1 MSKLEQNKTDEERI
15 KIRWCPLLILIIIVI
30 VLCLAYLIAII
41 KYIEEWSTRGEF
53 GDLFGGLNTLFSGLA
68 FSALIYAIYL
78 QHKELKLQRIEL
90 KQTRKELEGQKLQL
104 EAQNKTMQ
112 KQNFENT
119 FFELLRLHNELVRSI
134 ELPSKSHGEIIFTK
148 GRNCFKY
155 FYKRFRSHFT
165 VFSDTSDKLD
175 QISRTN
181 DKLFEEHQADLGHY
195 FRNLYN
201 IIKFV
206 KNSSVEDKRLYTN
219 LIRAQLSSFELALL
233 FYNCLGDIGRE
244 KFKPLVEEFA
254 LLKNMP
260 DGILIDSSHKEF
272 YDERAFGKLGATS
285 Y

>member
-1 MSKLEQNKTDEERI
+1 MNRLETNKPDEDLIR
-15 KIRWCPLLILIIIVI
+15 IRWCPLIILITIII
-30 VLCLAYLIAII
+30 LLWLAYCIAII
-41 KYIEEWSTRGEF
+41 KWIGEWSIRGQF

-78 QHKELKLQRIEL
+78 QHKELKLQRLEL
-90 KQTRKELEGQKLQL
+90 KQTREELKGQKLQL

-119 FFELLRLHNELVRSI
+119 FLELLRLHSELVRSI
-134 ELPSKSHGEIIFTK
+134 ELLTRINEVTK

-155 FYKRFRSHFT
+155 FYKRFRDIFQ
-165 VFSDTSDKLD
+165 VFSDTKDELEK
-175 QISRTN
+175 IKRTN
-181 DKLFEEHQADLGHY
+181 QKLFEQHQADLGHY

-219 LIRAQLSSFELALL
+219 LVRAQLSSVELALL

-260 DGILIDSSHKEF
+260 DGILIDSSHKKF
-272 YDERAFGKLGATS
+272 YDERAFIGKPVPAS
-285 Y
+285 

>member
-1 MSKLEQNKTDEERI
+1 MSKLEPNKSDEDRI
-15 KIRWCPLLILIIIVI
+15 KIRWFPLVILIIIVI
-30 VLCLAYLIAII
+30 VLCLAYCITII
-41 KYIEEWSTRGEF
+41 KCIEEWTTRGQF

-78 QHKELKLQRIEL
+78 QHKELKLQRLEL
-90 KQTRKELEGQKLQL
+90 KQTREELKGQKLQL

-119 FFELLRLHNELVRSI
+119 FFELLHLHSELVRSI
-134 ELPSKSHGEIIFTK
+134 ELLSRKRGENIVTK
-148 GRNCFKY
+148 GRNCFEY
-155 FYKRFRSHFT
+155 FYKRFCDNFP
-165 VFSDTSDKLD
+165 VFRDTSDKLE
-175 QISRTN
+175 QITRTN
-181 DKLFEEHQADLGHY
+181 HKLFEEHQADLGHY

-244 KFKPLVEEFA
+244 KFKPLVEEFV